1 MSVPASPAAWMAS
14 HMSPNVAD
22 AVFWIAVV
30 ACVVAQVAITRSVLV
45 ARQPELP
52 AGARVAPAR
61 RSAELA
67 WALLPAVAL
76 AAVLALTWRT
86 LHPTVATESRAVAGE
101 VRA

>member
-1 MSVPASPAAWMAS
+1 MSA
-14 HMSPNVAD
+14 NVAD

-30 ACVVAQVAITRSVLV
+30 ACVVAQAAITRSVLV

-67 WALLPAVAL
+67 WALLPALAL
-76 AAVLALTWRT
+76 AGVLALTWRE
-86 LHPTVATESRAVAGE
+86 LHPATAAAPGADAAE

>member
-1 MSVPASPAAWMAS
+1 MSA
-14 HMSPNVAD
+14 NVAD

-30 ACVVAQVAITRSVLV
+30 ACVVAQAAITRSVLV

-61 RSAELA
+61 RSAELT
-67 WALLPAVAL
+67 WALLPALAL
-76 AAVLALTWRT
+76 AGVLALTWRT
-86 LHPTVATESRAVAGE
+86 MHPAAPAPSAAE

>member
-1 MSVPASPAAWMAS
+1 MSA
-14 HMSPNVAD
+14 NVAD

-30 ACVVAQVAITRSVLV
+30 ACVVAQAAITRSVLV

-61 RSAELA
+61 RSAELT
-67 WALLPAVAL
+67 WALLPALAL
-76 AAVLALTWRT
+76 AGVLALTWRAM
-86 LHPTVATESRAVAGE
+86 HPTAPTPSAAE

>member
-1 MSVPASPAAWMAS
+1 
-14 HMSPNVAD
+14 MSPNVAD
-22 AVFWIAVV
+22 AIFWIAVV

-61 RSAELA
+61 RSAELV

-76 AAVLALTWRT
+76 AAVLVLTWRT
-86 LHPTVATESRAVAGE
+86 LHPDAVAAPGIVAAE

>member
-1 MSVPASPAAWMAS
+1 
-14 HMSPNVAD
+14 MSPNVAD

-30 ACVVAQVAITRSVLV
+30 ACAVAQGAILRSVLV

-61 RSAELA
+61 RSAELT
-67 WALLPAVAL
+67 WAILPAVAL
-76 AAVLALTWRT
+76 AGVLALTWRT
-86 LHPTVATESRAVAGE
+86 LHPAAAVGAPAVQE

>member
-1 MSVPASPAAWMAS
+1 
-14 HMSPNVAD
+14 MSPNVAD

-30 ACVVAQVAITRSVLV
+30 ACAVAQVAITRSVLV

-61 RSAELA
+61 RPAELA
-67 WALLPAVAL
+67 WALLPALAVAG
-76 AAVLALTWRT
+76 VLVLTWRT
-86 LHPTVATESRAVAGE
+86 MHPAAAAATPAVAE

>member
-1 MSVPASPAAWMAS
+1 
-14 HMSPNVAD
+14 MSPNVAD
-22 AVFWIAVV
+22 AVFWTAVV

-52 AGARVAPAR
+52 AGAHVAPAR
-61 RSAELA
+61 RSAELV

-76 AAVLALTWRT
+76 AAVLVLTWRT
-86 LHPTVATESRAVAGE
+86 LHPSAPTGSRVAAAE

>member
-1 MSVPASPAAWMAS
+1 
-14 HMSPNVAD
+14 MSPIVAD

-30 ACVVAQVAITRSVLV
+30 ACAVAQVAITRSVFV

-61 RSAELA
+61 RPAELA
-67 WALLPAVAL
+67 WALLPALAVAG
-76 AAVLALTWRT
+76 VLALTWRT
-86 LHPTVATESRAVAGE
+86 MHPVTGATGAPTAAE

>member
-1 MSVPASPAAWMAS
+1 
-14 HMSPNVAD
+14 MSPNVAD

-30 ACVVAQVAITRSVLV
+30 ACAVAQVAITRSVLV

-61 RSAELA
+61 RPAELA
-67 WALLPAVAL
+67 WALLPALAVAG
-76 AAVLALTWRT
+76 VLVLTWRT
-86 LHPTVATESRAVAGE
+86 MHPTTAATPAVAAAE

>member
-1 MSVPASPAAWMAS
+1 MT
-14 HMSPNVAD
+14 PNVAD

-30 ACVVAQVAITRSVLV
+30 ACAVAQVAITRSVLV

-61 RSAELA
+61 RPAELA
-67 WALLPAVAL
+67 WALLPALAVAG
-76 AAVLALTWRT
+76 VLVLTWRAM
-86 LHPTVATESRAVAGE
+86 HPATATTGAVAAE

>member
-1 MSVPASPAAWMAS
+1 
-14 HMSPNVAD
+14 MSPNVAD

-30 ACVVAQVAITRSVLV
+30 ACAIAQVAITRSVLV

-61 RSAELA
+61 RSTELA
-67 WALLPAVAL
+67 WAILPGLAL
-76 AAVLALTWRT
+76 AGVLALTWRT
-86 LHPTVATESRAVAGE
+86 MHPTTTATPAAVVAAE

>member
-1 MSVPASPAAWMAS
+1 
-14 HMSPNVAD
+14 MSPIVAD

-30 ACVVAQVAITRSVLV
+30 ACAIAQVAITRSVLV

-61 RSAELA
+61 RSTELA
-67 WALLPAVAL
+67 WALLPALAVAG
-76 AAVLALTWRT
+76 VLALTWRAM
-86 LHPTVATESRAVAGE
+86 HPAPDATVVPTAE